1 MRLRTAPGLKNLDGP
16 LQIRRQGRG
25 EGTTLG
31 EKNWSGIVGPA
42 VAWSLLLLLAEAGGG
57 ARARTG
63 G

>member
-1 MRLRTAPGLKNLDGP
+1 M
-16 LQIRRQGRG
+16 
-25 EGTTLG
+25 LG
-31 EKNWSGIVGPA
+31 EKNWSGMVGPA